1 MYIIGIAERMG
12 FGRIRFRRKSTTI
25 GDYIMAESTTTTT
38 ADITL
43 KGTTYYLNGERVVKG
58 TLTRKKGRG
67 KERVAWQGDAYEL
80 GLATFQVGACLSSD
94 FTGITWNVTMET
106 ATGKTATMTL
116 TEYFAIK

>member
-1 MYIIGIAERMG
+1 M
-12 FGRIRFRRKSTTI
+12 
-25 GDYIMAESTTTTT
+25 ESTTTTT
-38 ADITL
+38 TAEIIL
-43 KGTTYYLNGERVVKG
+43 NGTTYYLNGEKVVKG

-80 GLATFQVGACLSSD
+80 GLTTFQVGACLSSD